1 MMSNHFN
8 LEDSFNVEFF
18 RDQIRNWSSVQAVV
32 YKTHFPY
39 VVCTING
46 GKSYK
51 FVQRVLSKITYII
64 TYDTNRWPWHTPDF
78 KVNFLI
84 SRVKYYEESLY
95 FWTGMLC
102 CFKRYNNIIRVWLSI
117 WISSNG
123 IFRRN
128 CSVIQDTSNNILNH
142 QY

>member
-102 CFKRYNNIIRVWLSI
+102 YFKNTP
-117 WISSNG
+117 ISFVFDYLLEFRAMVFFTAILFLIVLFKIHRT
-123 IFRRN
+123 IF
-128 CSVIQDTSNNILNH
+128 
-142 QY
+142 